1 MTGNRGVG
9 FVVSSAT
16 RTRDGASA
24 PLFLL
29 TARGAV
35 FFQFVSARAVKPVEE
50 CGVTGDKVSLA
61 VLGVKSARAERF
73 GDCEK
78 VAKQKK

>member
-1 MTGNRGVG
+1 M
-9 FVVSSAT
+9 
-16 RTRDGASA
+16 
-24 PLFLL
+24 L